1 MVALWCVQDSP
12 KARPQMSSVGPSV
25 LRSHKW
31 KRYWFKF
38 YNAITGGSI
47 LHGDIEIFITFED
60 LALILCLDVASEEI
74 ASNPLEVSN
83 TPVHAIGSAPRLA
96 DSSLTGDE
104 RVYLPQVLMSMDASQ
119 GIILG
124 AVAIAIA
131 LVLSCYCYFLRKDER
146 ITRNRHAQMSNGT
159 AVNSWPALNVVQV
172 LEGDAETMERF
183 LRDMAMEK
191 PIRFSTTQLYNFTDN
206 YNTRLGNHSDSLAWF
221 PRHVWEEYEKGEL
234 VELTVACG
242 IEEKD
247 REKAERV
254 STVAL
259 WCVQDSPE
267 ARPQMSS
274 VVRMLEGKVE
284 IMPPPKPFRYL
295 YSQGPSVLEP
305 ISGNDIGSSSTITGG
320 SNSYRDIEIFINFED
335 LALIWS

>member
-1 MVALWCVQDSP
+1 MLMDD
-12 KARPQMSSVGPSV
+12 G
-25 LRSHKW
+25 
-31 KRYWFKF
+31 
-38 YNAITGGSI
+38 AI
-47 LHGDIEIFITFED
+47 
-60 LALILCLDVASEEI
+60 
-74 ASNPLEVSN
+74 
-83 TPVHAIGSAPRLA
+83 
-96 DSSLTGDE
+96 
-104 RVYLPQVLMSMDASQ
+104 Q

-146 ITRNRHAQMSNGT
+146 ITRNKHAQMSNGT

-172 LEGDAETMERF
+172 LEGDAETME
-183 LRDMAMEK
+183 
-191 PIRFSTTQLYNFTDN
+191 
-206 YNTRLGNHSDSLAWF
+206 SLAWF

-274 VVRMLEGKVE
+274 VVRMLEGEVE

-305 ISGNDIGSSSTITGG
+305 ISGNDTGSSSTITGG
-320 SNSYRDIEIFINFED
+320 SNSYGYKESISIDIQMT
-335 LALIWS
+335 SSS

>member
-1 MVALWCVQDSP
+1 MGADTHTQPPTVPSP
-12 KARPQMSSVGPSV
+12 IRRGRGKTKCLSLHKLPPSEKKKV
-25 LRSHKW
+25 VCDDHAQPVEKP
-31 KRYWFKF
+31 
-38 YNAITGGSI
+38 TQ
-47 LHGDIEIFITFED
+47 T
-60 LALILCLDVASEEI
+60 LASYLVASEEI

-96 DSSLTGDE
+96 DSSLTG
-104 RVYLPQVLMSMDASQ
+104 
-119 GIILG
+119 

-146 ITRNRHAQMSNGT
+146 ITRNKHAQMSNGT
-159 AVNSWPALNVVQV
+159 AVNSWPTLNVVQV
-172 LEGDAETMERF
+172 LKGDAETMERF
-183 LRDMAMEK
+183 LQDMAMEK
-191 PIRFSTTQLYNFTDN
+191 PIRFSTTQLYNFTHN
-206 YNTRLGNHSDSLAWF
+206 YNTRLDSLAWF

-274 VVRMLEGKVE
+274 VVRMLEGEVE

-305 ISGNDIGSSSTITGG
+305 ISGNDTGSSSTITGG
-320 SNSYRDIEIFINFED
+320 SNSYGYKESISIDIQMN
-335 LALIWS
+335 SSS